1 MLMEEALE
9 SWEDEGGSAPSIP
22 VAAKRAMKGTTNQVA
37 WAEQIKTQVNEEFDR
52 VAKALELAASKR
64 VEQDRADIQLM
75 IAILEDKR
83 AEVMA
88 NDRAGYFI
96 HDWQELRGQ
105 VRELIAADPRYHTIQ
120 ASRAARRQS
129 TPPADSARIRTG
141 IRTNVTYKTER
152 LTNER
157 TEDDFSDC
165 VIAVGC

>member
-9 SWEDEGGSAPSIP
+9 SWEDEGGAERSIP
-22 VAAKRAMKGTTNQVA
+22 VAANHELTGTINQVD
-37 WAEQIKTQVNEEFDR
+37 WAEQIRTQVNAEFDR
-52 VAKALELAASKR
+52 VAKALELAARKR
-64 VEQDRADIQLM
+64 AEQDRADIRLM

-105 VRELIAADPRYHTIQ
+105 VRELIAEDPRYHTIK

-129 TPPADSARIRTG
+129 TPPAGSARNQDGR
-141 IRTNVTYKTER
+141 Y
-152 LTNER
+152 LQ
-157 TEDDFSDC
+157 D
-165 VIAVGC
+165 